1 MAGAV
6 TGVVILSL
14 LQKVKSMQSANI
26 DNDSIVPIATT
37 ISTSVA
43 NNSAP
48 NIFVVS
54 HVDLRR
60 LVHM

>member
-6 TGVVILSL
+6 TGVVIILSWP
-14 LQKVKSMQSANI
+14 QKVKSVQSANI

-37 ISTSVA
+37 ISTTVA

-48 NIFVVS
+48 NIFVV
-54 HVDLRR
+54 
-60 LVHM
+60 